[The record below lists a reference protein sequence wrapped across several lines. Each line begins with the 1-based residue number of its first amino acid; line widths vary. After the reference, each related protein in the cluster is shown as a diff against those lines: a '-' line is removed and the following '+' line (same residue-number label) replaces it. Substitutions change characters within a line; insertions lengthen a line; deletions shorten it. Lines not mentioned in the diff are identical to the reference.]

1 MVLIGVLIIIL
12 GFSFKLDSLAVV
24 VVAGV
29 ITGLVGGI
37 DLKEV
42 LSILGGSFVHVRYV
56 SLFLLIL
63 PVVAICERYGLKA
76 QAILLVSRIKNLSS
90 AKLLSL
96 YCFLR
101 QITLSCGLS
110 IGGHPQFVRPL
121 VQPMSEGAFLLQREK
136 DLEKA
141 ALKHEIILD
150 DKEADLLKAA
160 AAANDNYGNF
170 FGQNLFVGAP
180 GVLLVASTFT
190 QAGVSFT
197 NSSLVSLYSIPVAVL
212 AFLLACGQNYLTD
225 KALHKNTQMIIK
237 GLKNEQ
243 S

>member
-1 MVLIGVLIIIL
+1 MVLIGVLIIII
-12 GFSFKLDSLAVV
+12 GFSLKLDSLAVV

-29 ITGLVGGI
+29 ITGLVAGI

-42 LSILGGSFVHVRYV
+42 LSILGGSFVDVRYV

-76 QAILLVSRIKNLSS
+76 QAVLLVSRIKNLSS

-96 YCFLR
+96 YCFMR
-101 QITLSCGLS
+101 EVTLSCGLS

-121 VQPMSEGAFLLQREK
+121 VHPMSEGAFLVQREK
-136 DLEKA
+136 ELEKA
-141 ALKHEIILD
+141 AQKHDILLD
-150 DKEADLLKAA
+150 EEEEDLIKAA

-180 GVLLVASTFT
+180 GVLLIASTFT

-212 AFLLACGQNYLTD
+212 AFILACGQNFLTD
-225 KALHKNTQMIIK
+225 KKLRKNTKIMIKK
-237 GLKNEQ
+237 GANV
-243 S
+243 

>member
-1 MVLIGVLIIIL
+1 MVLIGVVIIII
-12 GFSFKLDSLAVV
+12 GFSLKLDALAVV

-29 ITGLVGGI
+29 ITGVVGGI
-37 DLKEV
+37 DIKEV
-42 LSILGGSFVHVRYV
+42 LSILGGSFVDVRYV

-76 QAILLVSRIKNLSS
+76 QAVLLVSRIKNLSS

-96 YCFLR
+96 YCFMR
-101 QITLSCGLS
+101 EVTLSCGLS

-121 VQPMSEGAFLLQREK
+121 VQPMSEGAFLVEREK
-136 DLEKA
+136 ELLKAGVKHAVLLDEKEEDL
-141 ALKHEIILD
+141 I
-150 DKEADLLKAA
+150 KAA

-197 NSSLVSLYSIPVAVL
+197 NSSLVSLYSVPVAVL
-212 AFLLACGQNYLTD
+212 TFILVCGQNYLSD
-225 KALHKNTQMIIK
+225 QRLRKNTKAMIK
-237 GLKNEQ
+237 KANHE
-243 S
+243 